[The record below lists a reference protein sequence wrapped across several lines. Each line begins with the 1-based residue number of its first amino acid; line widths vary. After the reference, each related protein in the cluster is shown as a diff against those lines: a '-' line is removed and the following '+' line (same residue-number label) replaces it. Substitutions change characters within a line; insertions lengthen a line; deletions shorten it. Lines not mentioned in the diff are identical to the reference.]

1 LVSPDDGELWPQNL
15 PALRAFIAVSNQ
27 WRVAAGMTGIIY
39 TSLDYAAAESGLRLA
54 GITMTP
60 DLWSDV
66 QQFEA
71 GALQGM
77 REARS

>member
-1 LVSPDDGELWPQNL
+1 
-15 PALRAFIAVSNQ
+15 
-27 WRVAAGMTGIIY
+27 MTGIIY

>member
-1 LVSPDDGELWPQNL
+1 M
-15 PALRAFIAVSNQ
+15 PALRAFVAVANQ
-27 WRVAAGMTGIIY
+27 WRVAVGMTGIIY